1 MTAAASDIV
10 GALLPDA
17 VPVVGGGGA
26 ADGAPAVA
34 QSPTVLAVGRWARLR
49 GDRAAAEWRDV
60 GAPVGGLPDAE
71 HVAADAIEL
80 LTSAVP
86 QWADA
91 PADRRRADYW
101 RDLSGAP
108 DISALRDL
116 CSADPLAADVAAA
129 AIADG
134 WRQWAASNPPPSDG
148 EGGGG
153 DDGKGGGA
161 GDDPAAAARRAL
173 SARRAVEQAAS
184 DAADAAA
191 FGRLAGTDEG
201 QGGEVDRA
209 AAVAAARA
217 ALRNPA
223 VRAVLR
229 RLGELLPAMRSARR
243 ARRAVERTPAETV
256 GVTLGGDP
264 SRLVPSELAALRHPV
279 LRRAALVRLV
289 EGRATVWDRRD
300 RPRADRG
307 PVVVSVDESG
317 SMGDPTSLASELVAA
332 KAIALAVAT
341 LAAAEGRPCVL
352 TSFGTGA
359 EWRAIA
365 SDRRGRF
372 DPRALSDWLAR
383 AYGGGTDAIGPLSRS
398 LAEAERLAVAGHRC
412 AHLIISDGQV
422 TAAASLVEA
431 YRRRASSIGLRTVVY
446 LTASERAGGGRGW
459 QSVADDVRYVP
470 RVSAAA
476 ESAAVDW

>member
-1 MTAAASDIV
+1 MTAAPDIV
-10 GALLPDA
+10 GALLPSA
-17 VPVVGGGGA
+17 APVVEGGA
-26 ADGAPAVA
+26 AEGAPVA
-34 QSPTVLAVGRWARLR
+34 SPTVLAVGRWARLR
-49 GDRAAAEWRDV
+49 GDRAAAEWREV
-60 GAPVGGLPDAE
+60 GAPVGEMADAAD
-71 HVAADAIEL
+71 VAADAIEL
-80 LTSAVP
+80 LTAPVP
-86 QWADA
+86 EWADV

-101 RDLSGAP
+101 RDLAGAP
-108 DISALRDL
+108 DISALRDI
-116 CSADPLAADVAAA
+116 CAADPLAADVAAA

-134 WRQWAASNPPPSDG
+134 WRTWAASNPPPADDDNGDG
-148 EGGGG
+148 AGD

-173 SARRAVEQAAS
+173 SARRAVAQAAA

-191 FGRLAGTDEG
+191 FGRLAGSDEG
-201 QGGEVDRA
+201 AGGDVDRA
-209 AAVAAARA
+209 AAIAAARA
-217 ALRNPA
+217 ALRHPA

-229 RLGELLPAMRSARR
+229 RLGELLPSMRSARR
-243 ARRAVERTPAETV
+243 ARRVTERTPAETV

-264 SRLVPSELAALRHPV
+264 ARLVPSELAALRHPV

-317 SMGDPTSLASELVAA
+317 SMGEPDNPASELVTA

-352 TSFGTGA
+352 SSFGTA
-359 EWRAIA
+359 TEWRAIA

-372 DPRALSDWLAR
+372 DPHALSDWLAR
-383 AYGGGTDAIGPLSRS
+383 AYGGGTDADGPLARS
-398 LAEAERLAVAGHRC
+398 IGEAERLAVSGHRC
-412 AHLIISDGQV
+412 AHLIVSDGQV
-422 TAAASLVEA
+422 TAAPSLVDD
-431 YRRRASSIGLRTVVY
+431 YRRRAGSIGLRTVVY
-446 LTASERAGGGRGW
+446 LTADSRSGGGRGW

>member
-1 MTAAASDIV
+1 MTAASDIV
-10 GALLPDA
+10 GALMPDA
-17 VPVVGGGGA
+17 APVVGGGGA
-26 ADGAPAVA
+26 AEGAPAA
-34 QSPTVLAVGRWARLR
+34 SPTVLQVGRWARLR
-49 GDRAAAEWRDV
+49 GDRAAAEWREV
-60 GAPVGGLPDAE
+60 GAPVGGLPGAAD
-71 HVAADAIEL
+71 VAADAVEL
-80 LTSAVP
+80 LTSP
-86 QWADA
+86 ELRWADA
-91 PADRRRADYW
+91 PADRRRAQYW
-101 RDLSGAP
+101 RDLSAAP
-108 DISALRDL
+108 DIGALRDM
-116 CSADPLAADVAAA
+116 CATDPLAADVAAA

-134 WRQWAASNPPPSDG
+134 WRQWAASNPPPADDDK
-148 EGGGG
+148 G
-153 DDGKGGGA
+153 DDDKGGGGA

-173 SARRAVEQAAS
+173 SARRAVERAAA

-191 FGRLAGTDEG
+191 FGRLAGADEG

-209 AAVAAARA
+209 ASIAAARA
-217 ALRNPA
+217 ALRHPA

-229 RLGELLPAMRSARR
+229 RLGELLPAMRAARR

-264 SRLVPSELAALRHPV
+264 ARLIPAELAALRHPV

-317 SMGDPTSLASELVAA
+317 SMGDPADPASEVVTA
-332 KAIALAVAT
+332 KAIGLAVAT

-352 TSFGTGA
+352 SSFGSGP
-359 EWRAIA
+359 EWRAIS

-372 DPRALSDWLAR
+372 DAHALADWLSR
-383 AYGGGTDAIGPLSRS
+383 AYGGGTDAIGPLARS
-398 LAEAERLAVAGHRC
+398 IGEAERLAVAGHRC
-412 AHLIISDGQV
+412 AHLIVSDGQV
-422 TAAASLVEA
+422 TASASLVDD
-431 YRRRASSIGLRTVVY
+431 YRRRAAAIGLRTVVY

>member
-1 MTAAASDIV
+1 MTAASDIV

-17 VPVVGGGGA
+17 APAAEVGA
-26 ADGAPAVA
+26 AEGAPAA
-34 QSPTVLAVGRWARLR
+34 SPTVLAVGRWARLR
-49 GDRAAAEWRDV
+49 GDRAAAEWVEV
-60 GAPVGGLPDAE
+60 GAPVGELQNAADI
-71 HVAADAIEL
+71 AADAIEL

-91 PADRRRADYW
+91 PADKRRAQYW
-101 RDLSGAP
+101 RDLAAAP
-108 DISALRDL
+108 DVGALRDL
-116 CSADPLAADVAAA
+116 CAADPLAADVAAA

-134 WRQWAASNPPPSDG
+134 WRQWAASNPPPADDDK
-148 EGGGG
+148 GGDDGG

-173 SARRAVEQAAS
+173 AARRAVERAAA

-201 QGGEVDRA
+201 AGGDVDRA

-217 ALRNPA
+217 ALRHPA

-243 ARRAVERTPAETV
+243 ARRAVERVPAETV

-264 SRLVPSELAALRHPV
+264 ARLVPSELAALRHPV
-279 LRRAALVRLV
+279 LRRAALLRIA

-317 SMGDPTSLASELVAA
+317 SMGEPDNPASELVTA

-341 LAAAEGRPCVL
+341 LAASEGRPCVL
-352 TSFGTGA
+352 ASFGCAT

-372 DPRALSDWLAR
+372 DARALADWLGH
-383 AYGGGTDAIGPLSRS
+383 AYGGGTDADGPLSRS
-398 LAEAERLAVAGHRC
+398 IAEAERLAASGHRC
-412 AHLIISDGQV
+412 AHLLISDGQV
-422 TAAASLVEA
+422 TASASLVDE
-431 YRRRASSIGLRTVVY
+431 YRRRAGSIGLRTVVY
-446 LTASERAGGGRGW
+446 LTADARNGCGLGW
-459 QSVADDVRYVP
+459 HAVADDVRYVP
-470 RVSAAA
+470 RVAAAA

>member
-1 MTAAASDIV
+1 MTAAPDIV

-17 VPVVGGGGA
+17 APIAEGGGA
-26 ADGAPAVA
+26 ADGAAAVA
-34 QSPTVLAVGRWARLR
+34 QSPTVLAVWRWARLR
-49 GDRAAAEWRDV
+49 GDRAAAEWREV
-60 GAPVGGLPDAE
+60 GAPVGELPNAAD
-71 HVAADAIEL
+71 VAADAVEL
-80 LTSAVP
+80 LTAPVP

-91 PADRRRADYW
+91 PADKRRAQYW
-101 RDLSGAP
+101 RDLAGAP
-108 DISALRDL
+108 DISALRDM
-116 CSADPLAADVAAA
+116 CGADPLAADVAAA

-134 WRQWAASNPPPSDG
+134 WRTWAAANPAADDDK
-148 EGGGG
+148 GG
-153 DDGKGGGA
+153 DDKGGGT
-161 GDDPAAAARRAL
+161 DDPAAAARRAL
-173 SARRAVEQAAS
+173 SARRAVEQAAA

-191 FGRLAGTDEG
+191 FGRLAGADEG
-201 QGGEVDRA
+201 QGGDVDRA
-209 AAVAAARA
+209 AAIAAARA

-229 RLGELLPAMRSARR
+229 RLGELLPSMRSARM
-243 ARRAVERTPAETV
+243 ARRAVERVPAETV

-264 SRLVPSELAALRHPV
+264 ARLIPSELAALRHPV

-317 SMGDPTSLASELVAA
+317 SMGDPADPVSEIVMA

-352 TSFGTGA
+352 SSFGYDS
-359 EWRAIA
+359 EWRAIS

-372 DPRALSDWLAR
+372 DPRKLADWVGQS
-383 AYGGGTDAIGPLSRS
+383 YGGGTDALGPLARS
-398 LAEAERLAVAGHRC
+398 IGEAERLAIAGHRC
-412 AHLIISDGQV
+412 AHLIVSDGQV
-422 TAAASLVEA
+422 TAAASLVA
-431 YRRRASSIGLRTVVY
+431 DYKRRAGAIGLRTVVY
-446 LTASERAGGGRGW
+446 LTADSRAGGGRGW

-470 RVSAAA
+470 RVEAAA
-476 ESAAVDW
+476 EAAAVDW